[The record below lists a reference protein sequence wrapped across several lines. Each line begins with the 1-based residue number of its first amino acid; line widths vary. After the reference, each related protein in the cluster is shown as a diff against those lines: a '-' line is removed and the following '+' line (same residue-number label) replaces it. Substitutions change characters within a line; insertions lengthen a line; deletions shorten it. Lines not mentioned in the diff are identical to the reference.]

1 MIRDICKPL
10 IVDLLRTFDKN
21 RWLSPKIRYAS
32 VRSKDQLIKD
42 LTKHFKFQKRKHILT
57 FVPIHQQPRHPVIQF
72 DFQKKQYLFDGLP
85 LDVPTESRSQPEFSV
100 RHGRFLLNF
109 DMRDTFP
116 TVSQPTEEDVRAI
129 HIESDFFRESPKP
142 DTGAP
147 SDSEEQTSPFLLCL

>member
-32 VRSKDQLIKD
+32 VRSKDQLIKA
-42 LTKHFKFQKRKHILT
+42 LTKHFKFHTRKHILT

-72 DFQKKQYLFDGLP
+72 DFLKKQYLFDGLP

-116 TVSQPTEEDVRAI
+116 TVSQPIEEDVRAI

-142 DTGAP
+142 ETGAP

>member
-57 FVPIHQQPRHPVIQF
+57 FVPIHQQPRHPVIQ
-72 DFQKKQYLFDGLP
+72 L
-85 LDVPTESRSQPEFSV
+85 
-100 RHGRFLLNF
+100 
-109 DMRDTFP
+109 TF
-116 TVSQPTEEDVRAI
+116 
-129 HIESDFFRESPKP
+129 
-142 DTGAP
+142 
-147 SDSEEQTSPFLLCL
+147 